1 MGEYSVCPN
10 QRYSLGIRWRRSSTL
25 CGHPDHTGKSKPESD
40 RAVMPQISHHL
51 LRTRGVVVPI
61 GSGLC
66 RNCRQI
72 INKEMEESKWPNF
85 EICDAPSRANHLED
99 ATDLETIEEPVTKRP
114 RREIVSCFD
123 TLGLNEVSSQS
134 EPALSQGSSW
144 SQTSEGQQQLSS
156 GIHVLNEQ
164 IVNLSTGNTSPI
176 KYQLQQPLECVQDS
190 TKRYLKRKATE
201 VILTML
207 HYIAPGQSS
216 ALFQWLMD
224 DCKMS
229 KGLKNQSQDQLMTL
243 IIRLYEEA
251 ENNTL
256 KIQLLSLISSS
267 NFNSKSDLQQLIP
280 GLSKWKIDQSRDHS
294 AHCGAGNIPANKG
307 KVFRDRMDNEK
318 LEHCL
323 SFFLDPNFIQICSYG
338 TKDICFDNGDII
350 TIPQVVRTA
359 CHSTLINMYKKVCS
373 ETTFTPLSD
382 STLFKILSTCASA
395 KRSNLSGLDN
405 IATDG
410 TFAVDS
416 LLRVTDTLRELRADT
431 AILSTI
437 SAALKSLKL
446 YLKSEY
452 KFSIS
457 QSDICGTHC
466 IKHALSKPGNL
477 LLQDSCDHSHEN
489 SCQKCK
495 LLTEAKFKL
504 NNEVQKIES
513 PDIKEDL
520 ENSINIDFEK
530 VTEWQAHVL
539 RTNNQEECR
548 LKLLDELDKHQLLI
562 VMDWAMKC
570 LPLLYREKQSDF
582 FGQKGM
588 SWHVS
593 VAIFRAEDK
602 SLKHRNWF
610 AVASALE
617 HTLTTIKEQ
626 MPQIQEVFL
635 RSDNAGCY
643 HCGCLWLSLHG
654 ISERTGIRV
663 TRYDF
668 SEAQSGKS
676 ICDAKIAHMRLKM
689 RMYVSSG
696 RNITSPFRNAGS
708 NNGWNRESKLA
719 SVLLW
724 KLTRQ
729 SRP

>member
-1 MGEYSVCPN
+1 MLDSLLELEDKNPKAYWDIINKFKYSDKDISDQSSNIPSDEWYNYFDKLLNVDCSNEQDDFP
-10 QRYSLGIRWRRSSTL
+10 SRWRRSSTL
-25 CGHPDHTGKSKPESD
+25 CGHPDHTGKSKPESE
-40 RAVMPQISHHL
+40 RAVTPQISHHL

-85 EICDAPSRANHLED
+85 EICDAPSRADHLED

-123 TLGLNEVSSQS
+123 TLGLNEVSSQ
-134 EPALSQGSSW
+134 
-144 SQTSEGQQQLSS
+144 
-156 GIHVLNEQ
+156 
-164 IVNLSTGNTSPI
+164 VNI
-176 KYQLQQPLECVQDS
+176 IPL
-190 TKRYLKRKATE
+190 KYLKRKTTE

-229 KGLKNQSQDQLMTL
+229 KGFENQSQDQLMTL

-307 KVFRDRMDNEK
+307 KVFRDRMDNEN
-318 LEHCL
+318 LSIVCL
-323 SFFLDPNFIQICSYG
+323 FLDPNFIQICSYG
-338 TKDICFDNGDII
+338 TKDIRFDNGDII

-457 QSDICGTHC
+457 QSDI
-466 IKHALSKPGNL
+466 
-477 LLQDSCDHSHEN
+477 
-489 SCQKCK
+489 
-495 LLTEAKFKL
+495 
-504 NNEVQKIES
+504 
-513 PDIKEDL
+513 
-520 ENSINIDFEK
+520 
-530 VTEWQAHVL
+530 
-539 RTNNQEECR
+539 
-548 LKLLDELDKHQLLI
+548 
-562 VMDWAMKC
+562 
-570 LPLLYREKQSDF
+570 
-582 FGQKGM
+582 
-588 SWHVS
+588 
-593 VAIFRAEDK
+593 
-602 SLKHRNWF
+602 
-610 AVASALE
+610 
-617 HTLTTIKEQ
+617 
-626 MPQIQEVFL
+626 
-635 RSDNAGCY
+635 
-643 HCGCLWLSLHG
+643 
-654 ISERTGIRV
+654 
-663 TRYDF
+663 
-668 SEAQSGKS
+668 
-676 ICDAKIAHMRLKM
+676 
-689 RMYVSSG
+689 
-696 RNITSPFRNAGS
+696 
-708 NNGWNRESKLA
+708 
-719 SVLLW
+719 
-724 KLTRQ
+724 
-729 SRP
+729 

>member
-1 MGEYSVCPN
+1 
-10 QRYSLGIRWRRSSTL
+10 
-25 CGHPDHTGKSKPESD
+25 
-40 RAVMPQISHHL
+40 
-51 LRTRGVVVPI
+51 
-61 GSGLC
+61 
-66 RNCRQI
+66 
-72 INKEMEESKWPNF
+72 MEESKWPDF
-85 EICDAPSRANHLED
+85 EICDAPSRADHLED

-123 TLGLNEVSSQS
+123 TLGLNEVSSQ
-134 EPALSQGSSW
+134 
-144 SQTSEGQQQLSS
+144 
-156 GIHVLNEQ
+156 
-164 IVNLSTGNTSPI
+164 
-176 KYQLQQPLECVQDS
+176 
-190 TKRYLKRKATE
+190 RKATE

-229 KGLKNQSQDQLMTL
+229 KGFENQSQDQLMTL

-338 TKDICFDNGDII
+338 TKDIRFDNGDII

-562 VMDWAMKC
+562 HRTFTHLFGMV
-570 LPLLYREKQSDF
+570 KQD
-582 FGQKGM
+582 
-588 SWHVS
+588 
-593 VAIFRAEDK
+593 
-602 SLKHRNWF
+602 WF

-643 HCGCLWLSLHG
+643 HCGCLWLSLQG

-696 RNITSPFRNAGS
+696 RNITSPFEMQAAIMDGTGVKACQCAVVEVDSSKQTMTNHRIKGINQM
-708 NNGWNRESKLA
+708 NNIAFDGDDIIMA
-719 SVLLW
+719 SL
-724 KLTRQ
+724 
-729 SRP
+729 